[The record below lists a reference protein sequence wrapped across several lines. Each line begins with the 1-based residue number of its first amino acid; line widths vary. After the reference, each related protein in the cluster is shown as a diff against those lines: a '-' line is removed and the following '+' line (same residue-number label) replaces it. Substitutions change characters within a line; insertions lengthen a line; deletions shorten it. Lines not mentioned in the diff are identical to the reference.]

1 MIELNKENLNEIIN
15 KGVTVL
21 VFKADWCGPC
31 KMLIPVI
38 DDLSNEFTDNKEVKI
53 TKINVDLES
62 DLANKYGIRGIPAL
76 LFFKNGELVDRLS
89 GVQPKD
95 KIKNII
101 DGLKN

>member
-1 MIELNKENLNEIIN
+1 MSVTEKNDYLLEN
-15 KGVTVL
+15 GVTL
-21 VFKADWCGPC
+21 LDFYADWCGPC

-62 DLANKYGIRGIPAL
+62 DLATKYGIRGIPAL

>member
-1 MIELNKENLNEIIN
+1 MSVTEKNDYLLEN
-15 KGVTVL
+15 GVTL
-21 VFKADWCGPC
+21 LDFYADWCGPC

>member
-1 MIELNKENLNEIIN
+1 MDVTEKNDYLLEN
-15 KGVTVL
+15 GVTL
-21 VFKADWCGPC
+21 LDFYADWCGPC
-31 KMLIPVI
+31 KMLLPVI
-38 DDLSNEFTDNKEVKI
+38 DDLSNEFTDNEEVKI

-101 DGLKN
+101 EGLKN